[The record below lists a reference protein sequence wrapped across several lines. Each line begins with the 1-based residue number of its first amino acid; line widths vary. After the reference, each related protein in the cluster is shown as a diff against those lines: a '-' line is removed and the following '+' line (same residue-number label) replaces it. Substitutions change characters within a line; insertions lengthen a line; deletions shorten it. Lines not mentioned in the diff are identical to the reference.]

1 MVHSDLEVRILIIE
15 ATRDMV
21 QTRTRT
27 LDFHLQVEDLGGGA
41 GLTTAQMYGVLELPA
56 KW

>member
-1 MVHSDLEVRILIIE
+1 
-15 ATRDMV
+15 MV

-27 LDFHLQVEDLGGGA
+27 LDQVEDFGVGT
-41 GLTTAQMYGVLELPA
+41 GLKTAQMYGVLELPA